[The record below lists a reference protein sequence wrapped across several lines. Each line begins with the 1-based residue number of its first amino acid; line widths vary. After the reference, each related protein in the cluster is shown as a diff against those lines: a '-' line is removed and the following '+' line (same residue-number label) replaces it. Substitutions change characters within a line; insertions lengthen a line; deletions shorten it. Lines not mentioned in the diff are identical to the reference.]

1 MRTLCLEIKENE
13 GKKKKEEIEGEN
25 GRKKRKGKFL
35 YGYRGTTRVLYVT
48 HSCTRRK
55 LCDCIT
61 ANRITRVISNDNNV
75 LEKFRSHGISPTP
88 IYASL
93 PPWSHRSLFYPP
105 PFVLPT
111 SPLLFSSWIPRGA
124 FSRGHAPANDTTTGE
139 SASKVTA

>member
-93 PPWSHRSLFYPP
+93 PPGPTVRSSILLLSF
-105 PFVLPT
+105 FR
-111 SPLLFSSWIPRGA
+111 PLLFSSLLGYRAVRFRVDTHQPTIQP
-124 FSRGHAPANDTTTGE
+124 PANRQ
-139 SASKVTA
+139 AK